1 MNKFK
6 LEPKLVDCWDIYNG
20 TVPNK
25 ERIWLIPNSSYNTW
39 RIDQSDVIKAMG
51 MLPSK
56 TMIQVWELEDE
67 PEPEK
72 VCDKTIEID
81 GVKYKLVPE
90 DQ

>member
-1 MNKFK
+1 MKFK
-6 LEPKLVDCWDIYNG
+6 SPPKLMELHEIFDLDRDEIDRLYLA
-20 TVPNK
+20 
-25 ERIWLIPNSSYNTW
+25 ENSLLKFTEFENTLFNE
-39 RIDQSDVIKAMG
+39 
-51 MLPSK
+51 LPSGM
-56 TMIQVWELEDE
+56 TIQVWELEDE